1 MNNNEIIKILKLT
14 GDLLD
19 LHGENPFKVK
29 SYLSASAAL
38 ENFSGIIRGMTLA
51 EIEKIEGLGKAIASK
66 VYSLTQGILFDE
78 IKNLYEKTP
87 AGVIQMLSIKGIGP
101 KKVSLLWKE
110 LQVTTI
116 EELIT
121 ACDENKV
128 SKLKGFGTKTQES
141 IKQSLLFTQSNTGKK
156 IYAEVESFGEE
167 MVAILQQTN
176 AFENVSLCGEIR
188 RKLEII
194 EKLEIICST
203 LDPAHGKIIINS
215 LNFLAQNKKES
226 GPYVWRGKHVQS
238 NLKIEIHLVGPAKYY
253 NALFIKTGAE
263 AHLNIKSDSG
273 SSLLKIAKSATVVS
287 EEEIYEK
294 AKMPFIAP
302 ELREGLFEV
311 NYIKN
316 YKPEDLIEMKDLKGI
331 LHNHTTYSDG
341 VHTLEQ
347 MATYCKEQGYEYLG
361 ISDHSKTAVYANGLY
376 EGMVLKQQQ
385 EIDVLNKKLYPFK
398 IFKGIESDILTDGSL
413 DYGDDILST
422 FDFVVASIHSNFK
435 MDKEKATARLIR
447 AIENPYTTI
456 LGHPTGRLLLKR
468 EGYPIDHKEVID
480 ACAQHNVVIE
490 INANPVRLDMDWRWI
505 NYALEKNVII
515 SINPDA
521 HDINEYKLMHYGVL
535 MGRKAGLTADR
546 TLNALPLHEIERFFQ
561 ARKEH
566 IKSLING

>member
-29 SYLSASAAL
+29 AYISSSAAL
-38 ENFSGIIRGMTLA
+38 ENFTGVLRGMTLP
-51 EIEKIEGLGKAIASK
+51 EIEQIEGLGKATAAK
-66 VYSLTQGILFDE
+66 VYSLTQGILFE
-78 IKNLYEKTP
+78 ELKALYEKTP
-87 AGVIQMLSIKGIGP
+87 PGVVQMLNIKGIGP
-101 KKVSLLWKE
+101 KKVGILWKE
-110 LQVTTI
+110 LEVTNI

-121 ACDENKV
+121 ACDEDRV
-128 SKLKGFGTKTQES
+128 SKLKGFGAKTQEN
-141 IKQSLLFTQSNTGKK
+141 IRQNLLFTQANSGKK
-156 IYAEVESFGEE
+156 LYAEVEAFGDEF
-167 MVAILQQTN
+167 VGILSQGE
-176 AFENVSLCGEIR
+176 AFEKVSLCGDIR

-194 EKLEIICST
+194 EKLEVLAATQNPTHAKSFIDS
-203 LDPAHGKIIINS
+203 LD
-215 LNFLAQNKKES
+215 FLVQNEKES
-226 GPYVWRGKHVQS
+226 GPFAWRGKHLQS
-238 NLKIEIHLVGPAKYY
+238 NLKIEIYFTTPSRFY
-253 NALFIKTGAE
+253 NDLFIKTGAKE
-263 AHLNIKSDSG
+263 HLQLKNESG
-273 SSLLKIAKSATVVS
+273 VPILKIAKTESVNS

-294 AKMPFIAP
+294 AKMPLITP
-302 ELREGLFEV
+302 ELREGLFEL

-316 YKPEDLIEMKDLKGI
+316 YKMDDLLEMKDLKGI

-341 VHTLEQ
+341 IHTLEQ
-347 MATYCKEQGYEYLG
+347 MATYCRDAGYEYLG

-376 EGMVLKQQQ
+376 EGMVLKQQE
-385 EIDVLNKKLYPFK
+385 EIDALNKKLYPFK

-413 DYGDDILST
+413 DYAENILST

-480 ACAQHNVVIE
+480 ACAANSVVIE
-490 INANPVRLDMDWRWI
+490 INAHPVRLDMDWRWI

-521 HDINEYKLMHYGVL
+521 HDYNEYKLMHYGVL
-535 MGRKAGLTADR
+535 MGRKAGLTVDR
-546 TLNALPLHEIERFFQ
+546 TLNALPLHEIEKFFQ
-561 ARKEH
+561 TRKEQV
-566 IKSLING
+566 KSLTNG